1 MISDNQS
8 FKGSRRWLAPSARD
22 SKQTFWTAQA
32 SHPAWV
38 KSKLTAKPTKLVVL
52 FPWIMNL
59 RTDQLRSQCCCM
71 YVMYVC
77 PHPLALEG
85 CKQVYYF
92 NPPIPDGLYPQVRI
106 FWGFNWTNAIVSSRC
121 GNGEGRFIVFLCLC
135 RMCFSMFRHIKF
147 YVKSVKQRLEA
158 CLTPLIAAR
167 RGIRKVSSK

>member
-22 SKQTFWTAQA
+22 SKQTFWTVQA
-32 SHPAWV
+32 RHLARVNSR
-38 KSKLTAKPTKLVVL
+38 LTAKPTKLVDYELTYWSVTVPML
-52 FPWIMNL
+52 L
-59 RTDQLRSQCCCM
+59 YVCD
-71 YVMYVC
+71 VMYVC
-77 PHPLALEG
+77 PYPLALEG

-135 RMCFSMFRHIKF
+135 RTCFSMFRHIKF

-158 CLTPLIAAR
+158 CPTPLIAAR